1 MASVADIQPEAHPST
16 PDSETH
22 YASNTQLNPSDLTD
36 STTPVTLPQPNPH
49 ENQHRPNPRPKN
61 PTYSQFSQTQSATA
75 RSRAYSTASTSSV
88 NSVRRKP
95 LPVSASPLATR
106 FSTRYSTAEY
116 FSPSIEELPE
126 PDLPYSRYTNVA
138 DSPTL
143 YEFPSDIKSAL
154 PFSPESSSNRNSI
167 RSSIRSSRSSKSFK
181 SSKSVSKQELP
192 SSKRFSSEHIAWTSV
207 TPTLPEQPTDNEE
220 QILSP
225 KSPNL
230 LVPSHTHPPGASRHE
245 RLVSESPLSSDS
257 ESTGHWYGDSSPGSR
272 SGSAT
277 MSIFSSK
284 ATPPHNI
291 IPNAPARTYTHESH
305 DSTSTIH
312 KPKSPGKLGSFFS
325 SWGGAVS
332 PSSSTTTFSED
343 KADYSPNSPI
353 PSSNASPHKLSEFE
367 DSHSRTHTKAPP
379 AAIDIPK
386 ANADAA
392 HYFESAYLQ
401 IPIATPSPP
410 PLLVEEMEREL
421 KEISQELAS
430 SIRREMDL
438 EDLVDRLQLEAQN
451 SGTNSSKRT
460 SDYFSDSGTSVI
472 PRYGEPDPKQDELDR
487 IQRKTEQEKASIKLE
502 LTDKLQDERAIRKQ
516 LETQIRSLEERA
528 AKVDLA
534 AINSVD
540 ANGRLKELE
549 ATCEDLRRKL
559 SEEKQIRENFEDLLT
574 ALKGDLETSHNERD
588 NLRDEIVPQLKAR
601 VEGLEAQAAEHEKL
615 TYEQSKM
622 NQEIQTLK
630 KENTTLINAQRL
642 QMEMNQ
648 FNSLS
653 EEDSISNLPRSRSSI
668 MSIGGIGGLGGLGGL
683 SGSLGGLK
691 RANSLAHTGKTARSP
706 GLSRTTSV
714 KTAESREAL
723 AERVKDIELQRDS
736 LHRALKSLLERQ
748 EHQNRENEKKIRQ
761 LEMERDRAMNQSP
774 RRQGYDKKVS
784 NLREEI
790 NTLRRRADEA
800 IEQKWQC
807 EKGLGGLKMDLDRAE
822 QEIGSLRSLLQEK
835 DILIKRSS
843 TDSRPGSSHATS
855 ETLERSYRDLQAAYS
870 ASLERIK
877 ALEISASSDE
887 DTARAMEQL
896 EKSLS
901 DAITERDVV
910 KQELEA
916 VREQSESLR
925 DSEKVH
931 LQEEMQLADELRES
945 ARRVEE
951 LAGQVRLQLASNSS
965 LRQRLADAIERGEKE
980 QKANAQKIT
989 FLQTKLRALEE
1000 KLMAAQNISEV
1011 RIARHEDEIRDIKDS
1026 HNIQLLRVKSELRS
1040 PRSFGPKS
1048 PMSPLFAN
1056 AKKVPRLSI
1065 TTSGKGMSVSED
1077 SKVEVLRQQ
1086 VVNLEAALAEADRE
1100 MEEVVGRMNIA
1111 QIKVMELQNER
1122 EEAVRETRKL
1132 QKTIEQERLR
1142 AFEGRFATLNS
1153 SS

>member
-36 STTPVTLPQPNPH
+36 STTPVAIPQPNPH

-126 PDLPYSRYTNVA
+126 PDIPYSRYTNVA

-167 RSSIRSSRSSKSFK
+167 RSSIRSSRSSKSSK
-181 SSKSVSKQELP
+181 SSKSVSKQERP

-230 LVPSHTHPPGASRHE
+230 LVPSQTRLPGASRHE
-245 RLVSESPLSSDS
+245 RLVSDSPLSSDS

-272 SGSAT
+272 PGSAT

-291 IPNAPARTYTHESH
+291 IPNAPARTNTHESH

-367 DSHSRTHTKAPP
+367 DFHSRTHTKAPP

-392 HYFESAYLQ
+392 HYFENAYLQ

-528 AKVDLA
+528 AQVDLA

-574 ALKGDLETSHNERD
+574 ALKADLETSHNEQMK
-588 NLRDEIVPQLKAR
+588 IVPQLKAT
-601 VEGLEAQAAEHEKL
+601 L

-622 NQEIQTLK
+622 NQEIENSQ
-630 KENTTLINAQRL
+630 KENTALVNAQRL
-642 QMEMNQ
+642 QMEMSQ
-648 FNSLS
+648 FKLPFRKKT
-653 EEDSISNLPRSRSSI
+653 SISNLPRSRSSI
-668 MSIGGIGGLGGLGGL
+668 MSIGGIGGLGGLSGG
-683 SGSLGGLK
+683 LGGLK

-774 RRQGYDKKVS
+774 RRQGYDKEVS

-835 DILIKRSS
+835 DILTKRSS

-855 ETLERSYRDLQAAYS
+855 ETLERSYRGLQAAYS
-870 ASLERIK
+870 SSLERIK
-877 ALEISASSDE
+877 ALEISASNDE

-951 LAGQVRLQLASNSS
+951 LAGQVRLQLASNST

-1065 TTSGKGMSVSED
+1065 TTSGKGMSVTED

-1111 QIKVMELQNER
+1111 QIEVMELQNER

>member
-36 STTPVTLPQPNPH
+36 STTPVAIPQPNPH

-61 PTYSQFSQTQSATA
+61 PTYPQFSQTQSATA

-126 PDLPYSRYTNVA
+126 PDIPYSRYTNVA

-167 RSSIRSSRSSKSFK
+167 RSSIRSSRSSKSSK
-181 SSKSVSKQELP
+181 SSKSVSKQERP

-207 TPTLPEQPTDNEE
+207 TPALPEQPTDNEE

-230 LVPSHTHPPGASRHE
+230 LVPSQTRPPGASRHE
-245 RLVSESPLSSDS
+245 RLVSDSPLSSDS

-272 SGSAT
+272 PGSAT

-291 IPNAPARTYTHESH
+291 IPNAPARTNTHESH

-343 KADYSPNSPI
+343 KTDYSPNSPI

-367 DSHSRTHTKAPP
+367 DFHSRTHTKAPP

-392 HYFESAYLQ
+392 HYFENAYLQ

-528 AKVDLA
+528 AQVDLA

-574 ALKGDLETSHNERD
+574 ALKADLETSHNERD

-622 NQEIQTLK
+622 NQEIETLK
-630 KENTTLINAQRL
+630 KENTTLVNAQRL
-642 QMEMNQ
+642 QMEMSQ

-668 MSIGGIGGLGGLGGL
+668 MSIGGIGGLGGLSGG
-683 SGSLGGLK
+683 LGGLK

-774 RRQGYDKKVS
+774 RRQGYDKEVS

-870 ASLERIK
+870 SSLERIK
-877 ALEISASSDE
+877 ALEISASNDE

-925 DSEKVH
+925 DSEKLH

-951 LAGQVRLQLASNSS
+951 LAGQVRLQLTSNST

-1065 TTSGKGMSVSED
+1065 TTSGKGMSVTED

-1111 QIKVMELQNER
+1111 QIEVMELQNER

>member
-1 MASVADIQPEAHPST
+1 M
-16 PDSETH
+16 
-22 YASNTQLNPSDLTD
+22 
-36 STTPVTLPQPNPH
+36 
-49 ENQHRPNPRPKN
+49 
-61 PTYSQFSQTQSATA
+61 
-75 RSRAYSTASTSSV
+75 
-88 NSVRRKP
+88 
-95 LPVSASPLATR
+95 
-106 FSTRYSTAEY
+106 
-116 FSPSIEELPE
+116 
-126 PDLPYSRYTNVA
+126 
-138 DSPTL
+138 
-143 YEFPSDIKSAL
+143 
-154 PFSPESSSNRNSI
+154 
-167 RSSIRSSRSSKSFK
+167 
-181 SSKSVSKQELP
+181 
-192 SSKRFSSEHIAWTSV
+192 
-207 TPTLPEQPTDNEE
+207 
-220 QILSP
+220 
-225 KSPNL
+225 
-230 LVPSHTHPPGASRHE
+230 
-245 RLVSESPLSSDS
+245 
-257 ESTGHWYGDSSPGSR
+257 
-272 SGSAT
+272 
-277 MSIFSSK
+277 
-284 ATPPHNI
+284 
-291 IPNAPARTYTHESH
+291 
-305 DSTSTIH
+305 
-312 KPKSPGKLGSFFS
+312 
-325 SWGGAVS
+325 
-332 PSSSTTTFSED
+332 
-343 KADYSPNSPI
+343 
-353 PSSNASPHKLSEFE
+353 
-367 DSHSRTHTKAPP
+367 
-379 AAIDIPK
+379 
-386 ANADAA
+386 
-392 HYFESAYLQ
+392 
-401 IPIATPSPP
+401 
-410 PLLVEEMEREL
+410 
-421 KEISQELAS
+421 
-430 SIRREMDL
+430 
-438 EDLVDRLQLEAQN
+438 
-451 SGTNSSKRT
+451 
-460 SDYFSDSGTSVI
+460 
-472 PRYGEPDPKQDELDR
+472 
-487 IQRKTEQEKASIKLE
+487 
-502 LTDKLQDERAIRKQ
+502 
-516 LETQIRSLEERA
+516 
-528 AKVDLA
+528 
-534 AINSVD
+534 NSVD

-574 ALKGDLETSHNERD
+574 ALKADLETSHNERD

-622 NQEIQTLK
+622 NQEIQLLK

-642 QMEMNQ
+642 QTEMNQ

-653 EEDSISNLPRSRSSI
+653 EEDGISNLPRSRSSI
-668 MSIGGIGGLGGLGGL
+668 MSIGGIGGLGGLSGG
-683 SGSLGGLK
+683 LGGLK

-774 RRQGYDKKVS
+774 RRQGYDKEVS

-843 TDSRPGSSHATS
+843 TDSTPGSSHATS

-877 ALEISASSDE
+877 ALETSASNDE

-951 LAGQVRLQLASNSS
+951 LAGQVRLQLASNST

-1065 TTSGKGMSVSED
+1065 TTSGKGMSVTED

-1111 QIKVMELQNER
+1111 QIEVMELQNER

-1142 AFEGRFATLNS
+1142 AFEGRFASLNS

>member
-36 STTPVTLPQPNPH
+36 STTPVTIPQPNPH

-61 PTYSQFSQTQSATA
+61 PTYSQLSQTQSATA

-167 RSSIRSSRSSKSFK
+167 RSSIRSSRSSKSSK
-181 SSKSVSKQELP
+181 SSKSVSKQERP
-192 SSKRFSSEHIAWTSV
+192 SSKRFSSEQIAWTSV
-207 TPTLPEQPTDNEE
+207 TPALPEQPTDNEE

-230 LVPSHTHPPGASRHE
+230 LVPSHTRPPGASRHE
-245 RLVSESPLSSDS
+245 RLVSDSPLSSDS

-272 SGSAT
+272 PGSAT

-392 HYFESAYLQ
+392 HYFENAYLQ

-528 AKVDLA
+528 AQVDLA

-574 ALKGDLETSHNERD
+574 ALKADLETSHNERD

-622 NQEIQTLK
+622 NQEIQILK

-653 EEDSISNLPRSRSSI
+653 EEDNISNLPRSRSSI
-668 MSIGGIGGLGGLGGL
+668 MSIGGIGGLGGLSGG
-683 SGSLGGLK
+683 LGGLK

-736 LHRALKSLLERQ
+736 LHRALK
-748 EHQNRENEKKIRQ
+748 KIRQ

-774 RRQGYDKKVS
+774 RRQGYDKEVS

-951 LAGQVRLQLASNSS
+951 LAGQVRLQLASNST

-1000 KLMAAQNISEV
+1000 KLIAAQNISEV
-1011 RIARHEDEIRDIKDS
+1011 RIARHEDEIRDITDS

-1111 QIKVMELQNER
+1111 QIEVMELQNER